1 MPAAFPVPTG
11 GPASSCLTIPRVRCD
26 CQVVLEGM
34 DSSYTSFYLPQAPST
49 VFIRGQ
55 VPREAL
61 LNVTDSNSN
70 EMLKEKV
77 TPLR

>member
-1 MPAAFPVPTG
+1 
-11 GPASSCLTIPRVRCD
+11 
-26 CQVVLEGM
+26 M

-61 LNVTDSNSN
+61 LNVIDSNSN